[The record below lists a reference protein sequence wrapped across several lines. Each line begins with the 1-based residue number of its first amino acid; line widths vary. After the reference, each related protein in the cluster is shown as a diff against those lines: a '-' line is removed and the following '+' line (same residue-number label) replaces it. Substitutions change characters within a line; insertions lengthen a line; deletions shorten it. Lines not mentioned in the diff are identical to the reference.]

1 MVLNAIPGTL
11 RWLMCCLGVGSS
23 ALLLGP
29 PIVLASVD
37 VCQPPDNFSHLSLG
51 YYKQSGT
58 DLDGD
63 AGRIVRENHD
73 VGLQYRLNDTWSF
86 GAGHRYVILDLERT
100 ELQTN
105 GHLHTL
111 FFPMHR
117 QRGSDGNSIRISA
130 APAVSASSNVMKDPG
145 EFSADTFQLLA
156 AIVWNRELS
165 EHASLRFGVCGDHSF
180 GNYTIYP
187 SIALD
192 WRPRPGLLL
201 ELGLPVT
208 GLTYEASPAI
218 ELVLRVSPDGN
229 EWHVKSKD
237 LEKQSRLVF
246 RALLVETTFRW
257 QASERVAVTVG
268 VARTFENQYDVT
280 LLDDRRVELSHDAAT
295 RFGAA
300 LEWRF

>member
-1 MVLNAIPGTL
+1 MVFDAIPRPL
-11 RWLMCCLGVGSS
+11 RWLMRCLGVGSS

-37 VCQPPDNFSHLSLG
+37 VCQPPDAFSHLSLG
-51 YYKQSGT
+51 YYKQHGANVY
-58 DLDGD
+58 GD

-73 VGLQYRLNDTWSF
+73 VGLQYRLNDTWSL
-86 GAGHRYVILDLERT
+86 GVGHRYVILDLERT

-111 FFPMHR
+111 FFPLHR
-117 QRGSDGNSIRISA
+117 QGGSGGNSIRISV
-130 APAVSASSNVMKDPG
+130 APALSASSNVMKDPG

-156 AIVWNRELS
+156 AIVWSRDLS
-165 EHASLRFGVCGDHSF
+165 ERAKLRFGVCGDHSF
-180 GNYTIYP
+180 GKYTVYP

-192 WRPRPGLLL
+192 WRPHPGLLV

-218 ELVLRVSPDGN
+218 ELMLRVSPDGN
-229 EWHVKSKD
+229 EWHVKSKN

-246 RALLVETTFRW
+246 RALLVEWAVKW
-257 QASERVAVTVG
+257 QARERVAVTVG
-268 VARTFENQYDVT
+268 VARAFENRYDVT

-295 RFGAA
+295 RVGAG